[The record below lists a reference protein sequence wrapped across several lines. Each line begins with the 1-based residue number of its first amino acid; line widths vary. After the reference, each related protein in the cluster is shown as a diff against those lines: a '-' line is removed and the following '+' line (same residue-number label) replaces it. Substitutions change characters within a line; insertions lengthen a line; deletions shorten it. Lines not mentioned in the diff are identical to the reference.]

1 MNNLRSLFG
10 NLLNFKQL
18 ADKIGIVV
26 FGGSVTIGNLHVTET
41 GKQKLTD
48 EQGKNRQALLE
59 KVKTNWIEGILK
71 KSLIGGLESIELT
84 INEQLDK
91 VNPPN
96 RNSGSG
102 LALRVQSQAPQ
113 SHQGVIG
120 IFDKLG
126 EGRSLLI
133 LGEPGSGK
141 TNTLLELARELRERA
156 EEDKSQ
162 RIPLVFN
169 LSSWKEKQEI
179 DKWLVK
185 ELKTQYQTPE
195 KSANYL
201 INKPELILLLLD
213 GLDEVEEKDLC
224 IDALNTFIKDRNI
237 EIVVSCRGKEYD
249 ETSKKLNFQ
258 SAVYLEPLTLKR
270 VYKELDKIGDSLQK
284 LKNEIGKYQDLQ
296 ELATTPLYLQLMIFI
311 YKNQDKFSATQLQK
325 KLIFQTYSDLIFNDW
340 KNGSCYSKDKA
351 KGWLIWLAKQMQQES
366 GIFAIENMQPKLLLS
381 SKAHHSAYVLIVS
394 LIVGL
399 LCGLSCGLLSGVL
412 NYDSRTNL
420 HIYHNPIIS
429 LCVGMISGLLS
440 GLVSG
445 LIFLLC
451 EQIYDNVHV
460 LINLLIGV
468 ISFVIRLLLNY
479 CVPEDKIQLL
489 DPFVFGLLTSII
501 FYRINYQN
509 INSVDAIK
517 WSPLQAKES
526 FRRGMLWAFFSGI
539 SVLMVGILWV
549 FFSNLQLVQEIPW
562 INNLLQIA
570 IIPLT
575 KPPKT
580 PILDNA
586 ALWCILALIIIFGI
600 NIWLILGTE
609 RTVKITPNLLF
620 IRNNRNYLV
629 ICILI
634 CGGMIS
640 LIFMLLFAQNREYVL
655 LVYNTSRQLN
665 KLLWGLLSLQLFV
678 GLIVGIALGFGKDA
692 NVGNFAK
699 PNYGI
704 IRTFRNAGKLSIF
717 CFLFSGIIS
726 FIFWWIYHKNS
737 DYIWWIFYGKSI
749 YNGVWF
755 GLTVGLMV
763 GLLSGM
769 VNGENSGLVCIKH
782 FILRVML
789 WQNKNIPWKL
799 ARLLNCATKRG
810 LLRQVGG
817 NYRFIHPLLQKYL
830 SDISS

>member
-1 MNNLRSLFG
+1 MNNLPNIPQIAKKIAVAAFG
-10 NLLNFKQL
+10 NAVVNIENF
-18 ADKIGIVV
+18 
-26 FGGSVTIGNLHVTET
+26 HVTET
-41 GKQKLTD
+41 GKQKLTIQ
-48 EQGKNRQALLE
+48 EQRNRQALLN
-59 KVKTNWIEGILK
+59 KVKTNWIQEVLD

-91 VNPPN
+91 VNIPN
-96 RNSGSG
+96 RNFRTG
-102 LALRVQSQAPQ
+102 LALPVQSQPPQ
-113 SHQGVIG
+113 SHQGVIN
-120 IFDKLG
+120 IFDNLG

-141 TNTLLELARELRERA
+141 TNTLLELADELIERA
-156 EEDKSQ
+156 EKDESQ

-169 LSSWKEKQEI
+169 LSSWKKEQNKEEQNI

-195 KSANYL
+195 QSGKAL
-201 INKPELILLLLD
+201 IEQPELILLLD
-213 GLDEVEEKDLC
+213 GLDEVGERGLC

-237 EIVVSCRGKEYD
+237 EIVVSCRQEEYK

-258 SAVYLEPLTLKR
+258 SAVSLEPLPLTK
-270 VYKELDKIGDSLQK
+270 VYEELDKIVNCLQR
-284 LKNEIGKYQDLQ
+284 KNEIKKDQDLQ
-296 ELATTPLYLQLMIFI
+296 ELARTPLYLQLMIFI
-311 YKNQDKFSATQLQK
+311 CKNEDKFSPTKLQK
-325 KLIFQTYSDLIFNDW
+325 ELIFQTYSDLIFNNW

-381 SKAHHSAYVLIVS
+381 SKAHHSAYVIVVS

-412 NYDSRTNL
+412 NYDSRPNL
-420 HIYHNPIIS
+420 PIYHNPIIS
-429 LCVGMISGLLS
+429 VCVGMISGLLS

-451 EQIYDNVHV
+451 EQIYDNVYVHV
-460 LINLLIGV
+460 LITILIGV
-468 ISFVIRLLLNY
+468 ISFVIRLLLHF

-489 DPFVFGLLTSII
+489 DAFVFGLLISIT

-517 WSPLQAKES
+517 WLPLQAKES
-526 FRRGMLWAFFSGI
+526 FTRGMLWAFFSGI
-539 SVLMVGILWV
+539 SVFMVGILWV
-549 FFSNLQLVQEIPW
+549 FFSIQLVEEIPW
-562 INNLLQIA
+562 INNLLNIA

-575 KPPKT
+575 KPLKT

-609 RTVKITPNLLF
+609 RTVKITAKLF

-634 CGGMIS
+634 GGGMIS
-640 LIFMLLFAQNREYVL
+640 LIFMLLFVFAQNREYVL

-665 KLLWGLLSLQLFV
+665 KVLWGLLSLQLFV

-692 NVGNFAK
+692 NVGSFTK

-769 VNGENSGLVCIKH
+769 LNGENSGLVCIKH

-789 WQNKNIPWKL
+789 WHNKNVPWKL
-799 ARLLNCATKRG
+799 ARLLDCATKRG

-830 SDISS
+830 SDLPS